1 MEKLYT
7 RKEAA
12 TILGVSL
19 GTLDAAKAKGRIS
32 YVQYTENGSVFF
44 TELGLQEYIAKSTHP
59 ATAKNAGS
67 GFRKNRASSKRMV

>member
-44 TELGLQEYIAKSTHP
+44 TELGLQEYIAKFTHP

-67 GFRKNRASSKRMV
+67 GFRKNRASAKRMV